1 MSTQQEVSCIFFI
14 FAICQVKI
22 FLILRLIKFIA
33 ILIADE
39 EDAKEEEEEMARI
52 EAEREEEQK
61 RAQLRSEAKEQE
73 LEMKTVS
80 VDANFDPTKI
90 ATGGPQQSSAPKG
103 APSPAKKE
111 DVVFEAT
118 AANIQKIILE
128 SPVPVILDVYAEW
141 CGPCKALAPILE
153 EMAIKGGGMFRLVKL
168 NTDEERT
175 ISSALE
181 VTSLPTIF
189 GIRNGKIV
197 NSFKGM
203 PRDQKFM
210 ADFMMGLFG
219 AAEFKPKP
227 SKEEVAKYDELSN
240 KLIKIAGASGFS
252 FSQRERLQVR
262 TNNMLDEIAKIRGD
276 MGTAEETAKVLR
288 SLLSNVI
295 RDPFEQKFRQ
305 VNLGNK
311 IIQAKVGS
319 FPPAISI
326 LKSVGF
332 EAVDNVLFLGKGK
345 NVVNVAPLVVARDTI
360 DKWID
365 LNRRAIA
372 TANRK
377 KQDDLAREKMLNEA
391 EEVDDAE
398 EEEEKE
404 PDIDPN
410 VCKIN
415 LRIQGKKKIHQL
427 SLDADGTLQSILDNL
442 PVTVPKGEEI
452 IITCTAR
459 RLIVKSTDVD
469 QMRKTLRECKLH
481 PSASVVVQVGS
492 GTRET
497 DKASS
502 TSLQER
508 AAARKAKKK
517 GEHTMQSIGIYSKDD
532 NAKGELID
540 GGGGV
545 WYEQDV
551 TTDDEQ
557 EHEDISTEANDED
570 KKDDVIQ
577 EEESNGDQED

>member
-1 MSTQQEVSCIFFI
+1 M
-14 FAICQVKI
+14 
-22 FLILRLIKFIA
+22 IKSVA

-39 EDAKEEEEEMARI
+39 EDAKEEEKEIARI

-61 RAQLRSEAKEQE
+61 QAQLRAEAKEQE
-73 LEMKTVS
+73 LEMKTLS

-90 ATGGPQQSSAPKG
+90 ATGRSQQSSAPKG

-128 SPVPVILDVYAEW
+128 SPVPVILDVYADW

-295 RDPFEQKFRQ
+295 RDPFEQKFRK

-311 IIQAKVGS
+311 IIQAKVGL

-398 EEEEKE
+398 EEEEE

-427 SLDADGTLQSILDNL
+427 SLDADDTLQSILDNI
-442 PVTVPKGEEI
+442 PVTVPKGEEV

-492 GTRET
+492 GIRES

-502 TSLQER
+502 VSLQER

-551 TTDDEQ
+551 TTDDE
-557 EHEDISTEANDED
+557 EAHEDISTEANDEE
-570 KKDDVIQ
+570 K

>member
-1 MSTQQEVSCIFFI
+1 
-14 FAICQVKI
+14 
-22 FLILRLIKFIA
+22 
-33 ILIADE
+33 
-39 EDAKEEEEEMARI
+39 MARI
-52 EAEREEEQK
+52 EAEREEEEK
-61 RAQLRSEAKEQE
+61 RAQIRAEANAKEE
-73 LEMKTVS
+73 ALEMKTVS
-80 VDANFDPTKI
+80 VDANFDPTRI
-90 ATGGPQQSSAPKG
+90 ATAGAKQSSAPKG

-118 AANIQKIILE
+118 AANIQKIIME
-128 SPVPVILDVYAEW
+128 SPVPVILDVYADW

-168 NTDEERT
+168 NTDVERT

-262 TNNMLDEIAKIRGD
+262 TNNMLDEIAKSRGG
-276 MGTAEETAKVLR
+276 MVAAEESAKVLR

-295 RDPFEQKFRQ
+295 RDPFELKFRQ
-305 VNLGNK
+305 VNLENK

-319 FPPAISI
+319 FPPALSI
-326 LKSVGF
+326 LRSVGF
-332 EAVDNVLFLGKGK
+332 EGSDSALCLGKGK
-345 NVVNVAPLVVARDTI
+345 SVVNVAPLVVARDTI

-372 TANRK
+372 AAARK
-377 KQDDLAREKMLNEA
+377 KEDDLAREKMLTEA
-391 EEVDDAE
+391 EEVDDVE
-398 EEEEKE
+398 EDDEEPEV
-404 PDIDPN
+404 DPN
-410 VCKIN
+410 ICTLN
-415 LRIQGKKKIHQL
+415 LRIQGKKKMHKL
-427 SLDADGTLQSILDNL
+427 SLNADDSLSSILENL
-442 PVTVPKGEEI
+442 PVTVPEGEDV

-469 QMRKTLRECKLH
+469 QMRKSLRECKLH
-481 PSASVVVQVGS
+481 PSASIVVQVGS
-492 GTRET
+492 ETKET
-497 DKASS
+497 DKTASS
-502 TSLQER
+502 SLQER

-557 EHEDISTEANDED
+557 EHEDILTEPNDEETKDSTEED
-570 KKDDVIQ
+570 DA
-577 EEESNGDQED
+577 SNQED